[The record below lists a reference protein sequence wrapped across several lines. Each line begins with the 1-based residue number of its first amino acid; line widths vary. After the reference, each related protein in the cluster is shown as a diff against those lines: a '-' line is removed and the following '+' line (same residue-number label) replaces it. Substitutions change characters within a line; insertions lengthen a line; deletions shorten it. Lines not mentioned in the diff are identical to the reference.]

1 MATSCHRVRQ
11 LTLLNEF
18 RCRLM
23 PLTSHRA
30 VQTRAFHD
38 YWTQRT
44 PAGQSLRIPILKAR
58 HHLGALTSRGDRAE
72 NEDRFKV
79 GVMNKLSENEEQQP
93 FYFAIIDGYDHREG
107 KLMQTWRPGL
117 RGLRC
122 ESSSQFR

>member
-1 MATSCHRVRQ
+1 
-11 LTLLNEF
+11 
-18 RCRLM
+18 M

-30 VQTRAFHD
+30 VKIRAFHD

-44 PAGQSLRIPILKAR
+44 PEGQSLRIPILKAR

-79 GVMNKLSENEEQQP
+79 GVMNKLSEDEERQP
-93 FYFAIIDGYDHREG
+93 FYFAIIDGYHHREG
-107 KLMQTWRPGL
+107 KLMQTRRPSL

-122 ESSSQFR
+122 ESSSQLR